1 MKPYFF
7 PNLVLMKNLPPQP
20 IDGAEISWF
29 APLCDGDDDF
39 LGHRN
44 PNYKSNWKNTS
55 AIVKTADRLGFR
67 NVLCPSS
74 YQVGQDT
81 LSFVAGMAPLTEQI
95 NLLAAIRCGEV
106 HPPMLARSI
115 ATLDHMLKGRLTIN
129 IISSDLP
136 GTQLPSPE
144 RYARSREVIE
154 ILKQAWTQ
162 DRIDFN
168 GKYYQLDLPTE
179 PVKPYQQNGGPLLYF
194 GGYSPDG
201 VDLCA
206 EHCDVYLMWPETQEK
221 LQGLMDNMTQKA
233 AGYNRTVQFG
243 LRVHVIVRETEEEAR
258 AYADGLLSK
267 LDLDLGTDIRNRAQ
281 DAASLGVARQSQ
293 LREEADEKYYVEPN
307 LWTGIGLARSGC
319 GAAIV
324 GNPDQVVA
332 KLERYMEMGIRSF
345 ILSGYP
351 HQQECEL
358 FAKYVLPRIKTV
370 SLPEAF
376 GRMPKTTPNSPLA
389 NGPRT

>member
-1 MKPYFF
+1 
-7 PNLVLMKNLPPQP
+7 MKNLPLAP

-29 APLCDGDDDF
+29 APLCNGDDDF
-39 LGHRN
+39 LGNRN
-44 PNYKSNWKNTS
+44 PDFKSNWENT
-55 AIVKTADRLGFR
+55 AQIVKTADHLGFR

-95 NLLAAIRCGEV
+95 NLLAAIRCGEI

-136 GTQLPSPE
+136 GTQLSSSE

-162 DRIDFN
+162 ERITFH

-194 GGYSPDG
+194 GGYSPEG

-206 EHCDVYLMWPETQEK
+206 EHCDVYLMWPETEEK

-233 AGYNRTVQFG
+233 AAYKRTVQFG

-258 AYADGLLSK
+258 DYADGLLSK
-267 LDLDLGTDIRNRAQ
+267 LDLDVGTEIRNRAQ

-293 LREEADEKYYVEPN
+293 LREAADEKYYVEPN

-358 FAKYVLPRIKTV
+358 FAKHVLPRIKTI
-370 SLPEAF
+370 SLPEVF
-376 GRMPKTTPNSPLA
+376 GRIPSTTPNSPLG

>member
-1 MKPYFF
+1 MK
-7 PNLVLMKNLPPQP
+7 KNLQMKV
-20 IDGAEISWF
+20 DGAEVSWF

-39 LGHRN
+39 LGNRN
-44 PNYKSNWKNTS
+44 PEFKSSWENTS
-55 AIVKTADRLGFR
+55 KIIKTADELGFR

-81 LSFVAGMAPLTEQI
+81 LSYVAGMAPLTEQI
-95 NLLAAIRCGEV
+95 NFLAAVRCGEL
-106 HPPMLARSI
+106 HPPMLARTI
-115 ATLDHMLKGRLTIN
+115 ATLDHMLKGRLTVN

-136 GTQLPSPE
+136 GTKLSSPE

-154 ILKQAWTQ
+154 ILKQSWTQ
-162 DRIDFN
+162 DRIQFN
-168 GKYYQLDLPTE
+168 GKYYQLDLQTD

-206 EHCDVYLMWPETQEK
+206 EHCDVYLMWPETEKK
-221 LQGLMDNMTQKA
+221 LQELMNNMTNKA
-233 AGYNRTVQFG
+233 LEYDRTVQFG
-243 LRVHVIVRETEEEAR
+243 LRVHVIVRETEQEAR
-258 AYADGLLSK
+258 DYAKNLLSK
-267 LDLDLGTDIRNRAQ
+267 LDLDLGKDIRNRAQ
-281 DAASLGVARQSQ
+281 DAASLGVARQAM
-293 LREEADEKYYVEPN
+293 LREEADNQHYVEPH

-324 GNPDQVVA
+324 GDPDQVLA

-358 FAKYVLPRIKTV
+358 FAKLVLPRLKTV
-370 SLPEAF
+370 SLPEVL
-376 GRMPKTTPNSPLA
+376 GRRPNKTPNSPLG
-389 NGPRT
+389 NGVRK

>member
-1 MKPYFF
+1 MK
-7 PNLVLMKNLPPQP
+7 KNLQMKV
-20 IDGAEISWF
+20 DGAEVSWF

-39 LGHRN
+39 LGNRN
-44 PNYKSNWKNTS
+44 PEFKSSWENTS
-55 AIVKTADRLGFR
+55 KIIKTADELGFR

-81 LSFVAGMAPLTEQI
+81 LSYVAGMAPLTEQI
-95 NLLAAIRCGEV
+95 NFLAAVRCGEL
-106 HPPMLARSI
+106 HPPMLARTI
-115 ATLDHMLKGRLTIN
+115 ATLDHMLKGRLTLN

-136 GTQLPSPE
+136 GTKLSSPE

-154 ILKQAWTQ
+154 ILKQSWTQ
-162 DRIDFN
+162 DRIEFN
-168 GKYYQLDLPTE
+168 GKYYQLDLQTD

-206 EHCDVYLMWPETQEK
+206 EHCDVYLMWPETEKK
-221 LQGLMDNMTQKA
+221 LQELMNNMTNKA
-233 AGYNRTVQFG
+233 LEYDRTVQFG
-243 LRVHVIVRETEEEAR
+243 LRVHVIVRETEQEAR
-258 AYADGLLSK
+258 DYAKNLLSK
-267 LDLDLGTDIRNRAQ
+267 LDLDLGKDIRNRAQ
-281 DAASLGVARQSQ
+281 DAASLGVARQAM
-293 LREEADEKYYVEPN
+293 LREEADNQHYVEPH

-324 GNPDQVVA
+324 GDPDQVLA

-358 FAKYVLPRIKTV
+358 FAKHVLPRLKTV
-370 SLPEAF
+370 SLPEVL
-376 GRMPKTTPNSPLA
+376 GRRPNQTPNSPLG
-389 NGPRT
+389 NGVRK

>member
-1 MKPYFF
+1 MK
-7 PNLVLMKNLPPQP
+7 
-20 IDGAEISWF
+20 IDGAEVSWF

-39 LGHRN
+39 LGNRN
-44 PNYKSNWKNTS
+44 PDFKSSWENTS
-55 AIVKTADRLGFR
+55 KIIKKADELGFR

-74 YQVGQDT
+74 FQVGQDT
-81 LSFVAGMAPLTEQI
+81 LSYVAGMAPLTEQI
-95 NLLAAIRCGEV
+95 NFLAAVRCGEL
-106 HPPMLARSI
+106 HPPMLARTI
-115 ATLDHMLKGRLTIN
+115 ATLDHMLKGRLTVN

-136 GTQLPSPE
+136 GTKLSSPE

-154 ILKQAWTQ
+154 ILKQSWTQ
-162 DRIDFN
+162 DRIEFN
-168 GKYYQLDLPTE
+168 GKYYQLDLQTD

-206 EHCDVYLMWPETQEK
+206 EHCDVYLMWPETEKK
-221 LQGLMDNMTQKA
+221 LQELMNNMTNKA
-233 AGYNRTVQFG
+233 AEHKRTVQFG
-243 LRVHVIVRETEEEAR
+243 LRIHVIVRETEQDAR
-258 AYADGLLSK
+258 DYANNLLSK
-267 LDLDLGTDIRNRAQ
+267 LDLDLGKDIRNRAQ
-281 DAASLGVARQSQ
+281 DAASLGVARQAM
-293 LREEADEKYYVEPN
+293 LREEADNQHYVEPH

-324 GNPDQVVA
+324 GDPDQVLA

-358 FAKYVLPRIKTV
+358 FAKHVLPRLKTV
-370 SLPEAF
+370 SLPEVL
-376 GRMPKTTPNSPLA
+376 GRRPHKTPNSPLG
-389 NGPRT
+389 NGVRK

>member
-1 MKPYFF
+1 
-7 PNLVLMKNLPPQP
+7 
-20 IDGAEISWF
+20 
-29 APLCDGDDDF
+29 
-39 LGHRN
+39 
-44 PNYKSNWKNTS
+44 
-55 AIVKTADRLGFR
+55 
-67 NVLCPSS
+67 
-74 YQVGQDT
+74 
-81 LSFVAGMAPLTEQI
+81 
-95 NLLAAIRCGEV
+95 
-106 HPPMLARSI
+106 MLARTI

-136 GTQLPSPE
+136 GTQLSSPE
-144 RYARSREVIE
+144 RYARSREVIQ
-154 ILKQAWTQ
+154 ILKQAWTK
-162 DRIDFN
+162 DHIDFK
-168 GKYYQLDLPTE
+168 GQYYQLDLPTG

-206 EHCDVYLMWPETQEK
+206 EHCDIYLMWPETEEK

-258 AYADGLLSK
+258 DYANSLLSK

-324 GNPDQVVA
+324 GNPDQVVE

-345 ILSGYP
+345 IFSGYP

-358 FAKYVLPRIKTV
+358 FAKHVLPRIKTI
-370 SLPEAF
+370 SLPSIF
-376 GRMPKTTPNSPLA
+376 GRMPKTTPNSPLGK
-389 NGPRT
+389 GPRT

>member
-1 MKPYFF
+1 MKR
-7 PNLVLMKNLPPQP
+7 NSKME
-20 IDGAEISWF
+20 IEGAEVSWF

-39 LGHRN
+39 LGNRN
-44 PNYKSNWKNTS
+44 PDFKSSWENTS
-55 AIVKTADRLGFR
+55 KIIKTADELGFR

-95 NLLAAIRCGEV
+95 NFLAAVRCGEL
-106 HPPMLARSI
+106 HPPMLARTI
-115 ATLDHMLKGRLTIN
+115 ATLDHMLKGRLTVN

-136 GTQLPSPE
+136 GTKLSSFE

-154 ILKQAWTQ
+154 ILKQSWTQ
-162 DRIDFN
+162 DRIEFN
-168 GKYYQLDLPTE
+168 GKHYQLDLQTD

-206 EHCDVYLMWPETQEK
+206 EHCDVYLMWPETEKK
-221 LQGLMDNMTQKA
+221 LQELMNNMTNKA
-233 AGYNRTVQFG
+233 LEYDRTVQFG
-243 LRVHVIVRETEEEAR
+243 LRVHVIVRETEQEAR
-258 AYADGLLSK
+258 DYAKNLLSK
-267 LDLDLGTDIRNRAQ
+267 LDLDLGKDIRNRAQ
-281 DAASLGVARQSQ
+281 DAASLGVARQAM
-293 LREEADEKYYVEPN
+293 LREEADNQHYVEPH

-324 GNPDQVVA
+324 GDPDQVLA

-358 FAKYVLPRIKTV
+358 FAKHVLPRLKTV
-370 SLPEAF
+370 SLPEVL
-376 GRMPKTTPNSPLA
+376 GRRPNKTPNSPLG
-389 NGPRT
+389 NGVRK

>member
-1 MKPYFF
+1 MKR
-7 PNLVLMKNLPPQP
+7 NSKME
-20 IDGAEISWF
+20 IEGAEVSWF

-39 LGHRN
+39 LGNRN
-44 PNYKSNWKNTS
+44 PDFKSSWENTS
-55 AIVKTADRLGFR
+55 KIIKTADELGFR

-95 NLLAAIRCGEV
+95 NFLAAVRCGEL
-106 HPPMLARSI
+106 HPPMLARTI
-115 ATLDHMLKGRLTIN
+115 ATLDHMLKGRLTVN

-136 GTQLPSPE
+136 GTKRSSSE
-144 RYARSREVIE
+144 RYARSREVIQ
-154 ILKQAWTQ
+154 ILKQSWTR
-162 DRIDFN
+162 DRIEFN
-168 GKYYQLDLPTE
+168 GKYYQLNLPTD

-206 EHCDVYLMWPETQEK
+206 EHCDVYLMWPETEKK
-221 LQGLMDNMTQKA
+221 LQELMNNMTNKA
-233 AGYNRTVQFG
+233 SKYERTVQFG
-243 LRVHVIVRETEEEAR
+243 LRVHVIVRETEQEAR
-258 AYADGLLSK
+258 DYANNLLSK
-267 LDLDLGTDIRNRAQ
+267 LDLDLGKDIKNRAQ
-281 DAASLGVARQSQ
+281 DAASLGVARQAK
-293 LREEADEKYYVEPN
+293 LREEADNQYYVEPH

-324 GNPDQVVA
+324 GDPDQVLA
-332 KLERYMEMGIRSF
+332 KLEHYMEMGIRSF

-358 FAKYVLPRIKTV
+358 FAKHVLPRLKTV
-370 SLPEAF
+370 SLPEAL
-376 GRMPKTTPNSPLA
+376 GRRPNKIPNSPL
-389 NGPRT
+389 GYGVRK

>member
-1 MKPYFF
+1 MK
-7 PNLVLMKNLPPQP
+7 KNLQMKV
-20 IDGAEISWF
+20 DGAEVSWF

-39 LGHRN
+39 LGNRN
-44 PNYKSNWKNTS
+44 PEFKSSWENTS
-55 AIVKTADRLGFR
+55 KIIKTADELGFR

-81 LSFVAGMAPLTEQI
+81 LSYVAGMAPLTEQI
-95 NLLAAIRCGEV
+95 NFLAAVRCGEL
-106 HPPMLARSI
+106 HPPMLARTI
-115 ATLDHMLKGRLTIN
+115 ATLDHMLKGRLTVN

-136 GTQLPSPE
+136 GTKLSSPE

-154 ILKQAWTQ
+154 ILKQSWTQ
-162 DRIDFN
+162 DRIEFN
-168 GKYYQLDLPTE
+168 GKYYQLDLQTD

-206 EHCDVYLMWPETQEK
+206 EHCDVYLMWPETEKK
-221 LQGLMDNMTQKA
+221 LQELMNNMTNKA
-233 AGYNRTVQFG
+233 LEYDRTVQFG
-243 LRVHVIVRETEEEAR
+243 LRVHVIVRETEQEAR
-258 AYADGLLSK
+258 DYAKNLLSK
-267 LDLDLGTDIRNRAQ
+267 LDLDLGKDIRNRAQ
-281 DAASLGVARQSQ
+281 DAASLGVARQAM
-293 LREEADEKYYVEPN
+293 LREEADNQHYVEPH

-324 GNPDQVVA
+324 GDPDQVLA

-351 HQQECEL
+351 HQKECEL
-358 FAKYVLPRIKTV
+358 FAKHVLPRLKTV
-370 SLPEAF
+370 SLPEVL
-376 GRMPKTTPNSPLA
+376 GRRPNKTPNSPLG
-389 NGPRT
+389 NGVRK